1 MSAND
6 RGLTEYFAL
15 EGARTLRL
23 WNAGEDGGRDLYE
36 IAAQLHLATDLLAH
50 GPAGGHPSPVN
61 SSCDWPGCATSC

>member
-1 MSAND
+1 MSANGQETV
-6 RGLTEYFAL
+6 RYFAL

-50 GPAGGHPSPVN
+50 GPVGEHPSPVN
-61 SSCDWPGCATSC
+61 SSCDRPGCATSC